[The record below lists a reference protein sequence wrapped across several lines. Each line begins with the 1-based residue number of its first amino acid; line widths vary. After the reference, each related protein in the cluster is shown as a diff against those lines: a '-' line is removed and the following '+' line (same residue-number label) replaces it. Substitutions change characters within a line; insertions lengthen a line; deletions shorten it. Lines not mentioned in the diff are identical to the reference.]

1 MSAPSTVND
10 VGCVGLDEI
19 VVWLSV
25 SSNPPAAAVTPFSAA
40 TLLTDAAL
48 TGE

>member
-10 VGCVGLDEI
+10 VGGDGFDEI

-25 SSNPPAAAVTPFSAA
+25 SSSPPAAAATSGSAA
-40 TLLTDAAL
+40 TFATSASPI
-48 TGE
+48 G